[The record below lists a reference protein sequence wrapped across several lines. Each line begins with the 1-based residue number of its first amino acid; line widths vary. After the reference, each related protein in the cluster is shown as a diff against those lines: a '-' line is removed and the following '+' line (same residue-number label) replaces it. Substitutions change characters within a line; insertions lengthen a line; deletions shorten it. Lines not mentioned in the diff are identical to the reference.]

1 MSEAKGIKE
10 LGEAVRFMCSLAS
23 AVSDAAAD
31 GKATL
36 ADAARLVPVLYKL
49 PSALDGLSE
58 AVEEAR
64 DLSQEELDELSA
76 MVKEELDLE
85 DDELEAIVEEAVDS
99 CLKLY
104 SLALKIRG

>member
-1 MSEAKGIKE
+1 MSGTKE
-10 LGEAVRFMCSLAS
+10 LGEAVKFMCALAS

-36 ADAARLVPVLYKL
+36 ADAARLAPVLYKL

-58 AVEEAR
+58 AIEEAK
-64 DLSQEELDELSA
+64 DLSAEELDELSK
-76 MVKEELDLE
+76 MIKDELDLE
-85 DDELEAIVEEAVDS
+85 DDDLEAVCEEAVDC

-104 SLALKIRG
+104 SLALKIKG

>member
-10 LGEAVRFMCSLAS
+10 LGEAVKFMCALAS
-23 AVSDAAAD
+23 AAADASAD
-31 GKATL
+31 GKLTL
-36 ADAARLVPVLYKL
+36 ADAARLVPILYKL

-76 MVKEELDLE
+76 MVKEELDFE
-85 DDELEAIVEEAVDS
+85 DDELEAIVEEAVDC

-104 SLALKIRG
+104 SLALKIKG

>member
-1 MSEAKGIKE
+1 MSGTKE
-10 LGEAVRFMCSLAS
+10 LGEAVKFMCALAS

-36 ADAARLVPVLYKL
+36 ADAARLAPVLYKL

-58 AVEEAR
+58 AIEEAK
-64 DLSQEELDELSA
+64 DLSAEEMDELSK
-76 MVKEELDLE
+76 MIKDELDLE
-85 DDELEAIVEEAVDS
+85 DDNLEAICEEAVDC

-104 SLALKIRG
+104 SLVLKIKG

>member
-1 MSEAKGIKE
+1 MSGTKE
-10 LGEAVRFMCSLAS
+10 LGEAVKFMCALAS

-36 ADAARLVPVLYKL
+36 ADAARLAPVLYKL

-58 AVEEAR
+58 AIEEAK
-64 DLSQEELDELSA
+64 DLSAEELDELSK
-76 MVKEELDLE
+76 MIKDELDLE
-85 DDELEAIVEEAVDS
+85 DDNLEAVCEEAVDC

-104 SLALKIRG
+104 SLALKIKG